1 MSRVCGESVK
11 LGKLFVKRA
20 PYKTMEI
27 AVTIGLVGNIHGYVV
42 YTMDLSAA
50 IYLASRILN
59 DPLVTDMDEMSQSA
73 LSELANM
80 ISGASA
86 TILFSMDT
94 TIDITT
100 PTYVRN
106 GTPGNFPFVRPET
119 QVLCMP
125 MSLRDGSIFEVDV
138 VME

>member
-20 PYKTMEI
+20 PYEPMDV
-27 AVTIGLVGNIHGYVV
+27 AVTIGLIGNLHGYVV
-42 YTMDLSAA
+42 YTMEVGAA
-50 IYLASRILN
+50 LYLASQILR
-59 DPLVTDMDEMSQSA
+59 DPHVSGLDEMTQSA

-86 TILFSMDT
+86 TVLFQLDT

-100 PTYVRN
+100 PTFHYK
-106 GTPGNFPFVRPET
+106 GKPENFPFVMPNT

-125 MSLRDGSIFEVDV
+125 LYLRDGSLFEVDV